1 MKIIFGYITVY
12 RVVKCLIDIKGTR
25 NDKLSCSKTASI
37 WHGLTDKI
45 YTEDDIHHTADVLLL
60 ELSSWLLLFYGQFL
74 GRPSEL
80 SSVLEEAK
88 FFFIASTI
96 KEGSA
101 IPRPTHPYNKGITL
115 IQARTIKA
123 KPTQMPTD
131 VILSNFN
138 LLFSWSQN
146 SYIRWK
152 IFQLLRYYDR
162 KVETTHFLP

>member
-1 MKIIFGYITVY
+1 M
-12 RVVKCLIDIKGTR
+12 IDIKGTR
-25 NDKLSCSKTASI
+25 NENLSCSKTA
-37 WHGLTDKI
+37 KN
-45 YTEDDIHHTADVLLL
+45 YTGDDMHHTADVLLS

-101 IPRPTHPYNKGITL
+101 IPRPTQPYNKGIAL

-123 KPTQMPTD
+123 KPTQKPTD

-138 LLFSWSQN
+138 SLFSS
-146 SYIRWK
+146 S
-152 IFQLLRYYDR
+152 
-162 KVETTHFLP
+162 